1 MQPNW
6 KWGKETPEVEYP
18 NENDS
23 EDTEINKNSKT
34 PNFMPQILPDY
45 EIVKGIN
52 YLNSK
57 QREVFNVAHIWVKDY
72 MKYGGHY
79 VEPVHMFLSDSGGM
93 GKSHLMKVIY
103 NAISKALLYQSK
115 DPDKLRVLIVGLTGR
130 ATIYFGV
137 GINLI

>member
-1 MQPNW
+1 
-6 KWGKETPEVEYP
+6 
-18 NENDS
+18 
-23 EDTEINKNSKT
+23 
-34 PNFMPQILPDY
+34 MPQILPDY
-45 EIVKGIN
+45 EIVVEGIN

-57 QREVFNVAHIWVKDY
+57 QREVVNVVHIWVKDHL
-72 MKYGGHY
+72 KYGGHY
-79 VEPVHMFLSDSGGM
+79 VEPGHILLSDSGGT

-115 DPDKLRVLIVGLTGR
+115 DPDKLRVLILGLTGR